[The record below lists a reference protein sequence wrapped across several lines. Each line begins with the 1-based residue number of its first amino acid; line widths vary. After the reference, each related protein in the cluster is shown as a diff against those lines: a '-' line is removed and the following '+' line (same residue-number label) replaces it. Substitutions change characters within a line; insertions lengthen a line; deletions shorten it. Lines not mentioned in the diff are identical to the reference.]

1 LKDAEPIEPDLDWDD
16 PDRFDPEKVLLD
28 LGDEEPLFP
37 REEKEV
43 PFVFDDVEILSLKT
57 LKGSFVVLDSKHLS
71 KKNFTAEATNVVETL
86 DISFELPNFGLAM
99 NNYNHDK
106 AANVRSILR

>member
-1 LKDAEPIEPDLDWDD
+1 MFANLSSDEEGKNRSAPNDIFDGPFLLKDAEPIEPDLDWDD

-57 LKGSFVVLDSKHLS
+57 LKGGWSL
-71 KKNFTAEATNVVETL
+71 
-86 DISFELPNFGLAM
+86 
-99 NNYNHDK
+99 
-106 AANVRSILR
+106 